1 MQWNFNLS
9 PAQEEEEEDQ
19 TPKLI
24 KQLILELD
32 TLDMEQLQD
41 FVCGAMCV
49 NCRRRR
55 ESLQHFCA
63 QTAKFACV

>member
-9 PAQEEEEEDQ
+9 PAQEEEDQ

-32 TLDMEQLQD
+32 TLDMEQL
-41 FVCGAMCV
+41 
-49 NCRRRR
+49 
-55 ESLQHFCA
+55 
-63 QTAKFACV
+63 